1 MAVGSVSLVV
11 VLGELVQ
18 TTTGKWITHP
28 PTRCPNGHHLGPGQ
42 VLVGH
47 QACLGHG
54 GGHTTWTC
62 RTCDETVYGAA
73 HRGTNCTNVEASQNY
88 GICCAQRPDQA
99 PAWLASRSAREETSM
114 KKLAIRREHRINET
128 QAESAIKDY
137 VDHVADIAKFPDAT
151 GGTPDFDT
159 PLGDT
164 LPASIDPETAAG
176 LASNLRAALPR
187 IRELLGLLTRRGKE
201 DG

>member
-1 MAVGSVSLVV
+1 MHGLDSESWCGEDGPHDRRPSQLIMVGAMFANRAELLAQVPSLAAR
-11 VLGELVQ
+11 
-18 TTTGKWITHP
+18 TP
-28 PTRCPNGHHLGPGQ
+28 HHRSPD
-42 VLVGH
+42 
-47 QACLGHG
+47 
-54 GGHTTWTC
+54 TSRRW
-62 RTCDETVYGAA
+62 A

-128 QAESAIKDY
+128 RAESAIKDY

-151 GGTPDFDT
+151 AGTPDFDT

>member
-1 MAVGSVSLVV
+1 M
-11 VLGELVQ
+11 LGDRVVQ
-18 TTTGKWITHP
+18 TTAGKWITHP
-28 PTRCPNGHHLGPGQ
+28 PTRCPTGHTLGPHQ

-47 QACLGHG
+47 VACLGHG

-73 HRGTNCTNVEASQNY
+73 HRGTNCTNVEASQHY

-99 PAWLASRSAREETSM
+99 PARLASRSAREETSM

-128 QAESAIKDY
+128 QAESALKDY
-137 VDHVADIAKFPDAT
+137 VDHVADIAKFPDGT